1 MLSRFWRNLLSNSSS
16 SADSVDEA
24 LKQKLEEETN
34 GFNEEFPDKKEF
46 IQNLGSCFKK
56 VVVKNMADKKNG

>member
-1 MLSRFWRNLLSNSSS
+1 MLSNSSS

-34 GFNEEFPDKKEF
+34 GFNEEFRDKTEF
-46 IQNLGSCFKK
+46 IQNLGSCFKI

>member
-1 MLSRFWRNLLSNSSS
+1 MLSNSSS

-34 GFNEEFPDKKEF
+34 GFNEEFPDKKKF
-46 IQNLGSCFKK
+46 IQNLGSCLRK
-56 VVVKNMADKKNG
+56 VVVQNMADKKNG